1 MEQVRKELTLTVK
14 TWAGWHQHWLI
25 AWSQT
30 LISSPLNQDLNAQTL
45 FIPPNLD
52 PKMTSLLL
60 VLHILPCNLFFS
72 IWACSARVREWKDLV
87 GSPGLTPGIF
97 STSSCCLMVWYSL
110 RVAGTDRKKFTCKE
124 FKKWSGWNTKE
135 NSHPSEWVWFWSK
148 SAVWFDLL
156 GGLPVEKP
164 KSKIILWLY
173 LPTTDLWVSAF
184 HDPFSDL
191 LCSTIGTM
199 QCLF

>member
-1 MEQVRKELTLTVK
+1 MT
-14 TWAGWHQHWLI
+14 
-25 AWSQT
+25 
-30 LISSPLNQDLNAQTL
+30 SPLLAQ
-45 FIPPNLD
+45 
-52 PKMTSLLL
+52 
-60 VLHILPCNLFFS
+60 HILPCNLFFS

-124 FKKWSGWNTKE
+124 LEKWSGCNTKE
-135 NSHPSEWVWFWSK
+135 KSHPSEWVWFWSK
-148 SAVWFDLL
+148 SVVKFDLL

-173 LPTTDLWVSAF
+173 LLTTDLWVPAF